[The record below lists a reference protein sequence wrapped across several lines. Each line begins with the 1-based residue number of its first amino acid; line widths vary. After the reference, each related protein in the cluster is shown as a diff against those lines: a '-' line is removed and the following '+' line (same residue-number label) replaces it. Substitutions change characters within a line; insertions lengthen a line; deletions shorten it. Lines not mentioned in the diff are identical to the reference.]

1 MEDREEQIAKQ
12 IAEIQKLAATNK
24 NIDST
29 ALIQQLLSSTK
40 QPELPPKD
48 RTRAYMVSLLLPPF
62 GLYYVVKFFMI
73 GDPPAGGARR
83 AAWTCVILTVISVGM
98 TVWFGSAMF
107 SQTANVGGLQG
118 VSPQDLNDLLGE

>member
-62 GLYYVVKFFMI
+62 GLYYVVKFFLI
-73 GDPPAGGARR
+73 GDPGARR
-83 AAWTCVILTVISVGM
+83 AAWTCIVLTVFSVGL
-98 TVWFGSAMF
+98 TVWLGGAML
-107 SQTANVGGLQG
+107 SQSANVGGLQG
-118 VSPQDLNDLLGE
+118 VSPQDLNDLLGP

>member
-12 IAEIQKLAATNK
+12 IAEIQRLAATNK
-24 NIDST
+24 NIDAT

-73 GDPPAGGARR
+73 GDPGARR
-83 AAWTCVILTVISVGM
+83 AAWTCLILTVISVGLTAWLGAVM
-98 TVWFGSAMF
+98 L
-107 SQTANVGGLQG
+107 SQSANVGGLQG
-118 VSPQDLNDLLGE
+118 VSPQDLNDLLGP